1 MCHVTTITRAG
12 LGVAMLATSAL
23 ALQAEELRAN
33 FELFIVE
40 SDEAGLEQLVERES
54 VKPGETIHFAIQH
67 ENLSDDAMAD
77 LVIVGPVPEGVT
89 LKLGTEQSS
98 HDATFEIQ
106 AEMDPELP
114 GLEWS
119 TLPALRKIIEDDGTV
134 RMEPVPL
141 DARHLAR
148 RRRRGP
154 ELLPGGRQLI
164 PPVLVPGGGAPSTQ
178 YVQW

>member
-1 MCHVTTITRAG
+1 MCLVTTITRAG

-134 RMEPVPL
+134 RMEPVPEDTVEAVRWTL
-141 DARHLAR
+141 GTSLAAGDEALNSYR
-148 RRRRGP
+148 
-154 ELLPGGRQLI
+154 
-164 PPVLVPGGGAPSTQ
+164 VV
-178 YVQW
+178 VN